1 MLKSPILVLESDFSA
16 NKVLKPISSS
26 LKKGDDTSSPFH
38 PTRVL
43 RGAKEAMDVKGFD
56 NGQVLSLRLV

>member
-1 MLKSPILVLESDFSA
+1 MLKSPIRVLESDFSA
-16 NKVLKPISSS
+16 NKVLKHISSS
-26 LKKGDDTSSPFH
+26 LKKGDYTSSPFH

-43 RGAKEAMDVKGFD
+43 RGTKEAMDVKGFF